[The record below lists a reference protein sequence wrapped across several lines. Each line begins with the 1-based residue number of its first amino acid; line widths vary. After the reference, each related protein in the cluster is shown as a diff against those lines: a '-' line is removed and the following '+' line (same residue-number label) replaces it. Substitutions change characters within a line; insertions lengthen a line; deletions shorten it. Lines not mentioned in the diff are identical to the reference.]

1 MPRSCD
7 VLGCPNGAGNSS
19 VSYHVVPRDERR
31 RSQWLVAV
39 PMRKREG
46 RAPPKLMVCSEHFSP
61 SDYVYD
67 PSLRQSLGCHQRP
80 ALSRSAVPSVAR
92 LTRNELVLLQQE
104 ILEGASDTGASI
116 LRIDSSNTHIEENTD
131 VLPLVVSLAEGK
143 PSPSWHQ
150 ANKLICADSC
160 VLPSRV
166 TPADLRELARLSPL
180 RNSYESISSTTST
193 SSEHVEF
200 SPLDMLDVTLVEGQP
215 LSLQS
220 RTRTDDWYLSTG
232 KTSAFSANNKETDM
246 QALFPPNHWR
256 RTCKTSHRGI
266 GHNKIVQVTIHGKS
280 IGTQVNMTMKGV
292 MSEGLQVDIGNAPLS
307 TSTSTQT

>member
-31 RSQWLVAV
+31 RSQWLAAV
-39 PMRKREG
+39 PMRKARG
-46 RAPPKLMVCSEHFSP
+46 TSTAQVNDRRCP
-61 SDYVYD
+61 
-67 PSLRQSLGCHQRP
+67 
-80 ALSRSAVPSVAR
+80 AR
-92 LTRNELVLLQQE
+92 LFPRSRVWTRNELVLLQQE

-131 VLPLVVSLAEGK
+131 GK

-166 TPADLRELARLSPL
+166 TPADLRELAGLSPL
-180 RNSYESISSTTST
+180 RNSYESITSTTST

-220 RTRTDDWYLSTG
+220 KTRTDDCYLSTG
-232 KTSAFSANNKETDM
+232 KTSVFSANNKETDM

-292 MSEGLQVDIGNAPLS
+292 MSEGLQADIGDAPLS

>member
-31 RSQWLVAV
+31 RSQWLAAV

-92 LTRNELVLLQQE
+92 LTRNELVSLQQE

-131 VLPLVVSLAEGK
+131 VLPLVVSLVEGK

-220 RTRTDDWYLSTG
+220 RTRTDDLLSLNR
-232 KTSAFSANNKETDM
+232 K
-246 QALFPPNHWR
+246 
-256 RTCKTSHRGI
+256 
-266 GHNKIVQVTIHGKS
+266 
-280 IGTQVNMTMKGV
+280 
-292 MSEGLQVDIGNAPLS
+292 DIGLLCQQRGNRYASTLS
-307 TSTSTQT
+307 SESLEKNMQDKSPKHRTQQDRAGYHPRQKHWNSGEYDDEGGYERKSAG

>member
-31 RSQWLVAV
+31 RSQWLAAV
-39 PMRKREG
+39 PMRRREG

-92 LTRNELVLLQQE
+92 LARNELVLLQQE
-104 ILEGASDTGASI
+104 ILEG
-116 LRIDSSNTHIEENTD
+116 
-131 VLPLVVSLAEGK
+131 VLPLVVSLVKGK

-166 TPADLRELARLSPL
+166 TPADLRELAGLSPL
-180 RNSYESISSTTST
+180 RNSYESITSTTST

-220 RTRTDDWYLSTG
+220 KTRTDDCYLSTG
-232 KTSAFSANNKETDM
+232 KTSVFSANNKETDM

-292 MSEGLQVDIGNAPLS
+292 MSEGLQADIGDAPLS

>member
-31 RSQWLVAV
+31 RSQWLAAV

-92 LTRNELVLLQQE
+92 LTRNELVSLQQE
-104 ILEGASDTGASI
+104 ILEG
-116 LRIDSSNTHIEENTD
+116 
-131 VLPLVVSLAEGK
+131 VLPLVVSLVEGK

-220 RTRTDDWYLSTG
+220 RTRTDDLLSLNR
-232 KTSAFSANNKETDM
+232 K
-246 QALFPPNHWR
+246 
-256 RTCKTSHRGI
+256 
-266 GHNKIVQVTIHGKS
+266 
-280 IGTQVNMTMKGV
+280 
-292 MSEGLQVDIGNAPLS
+292 DIGKI
-307 TSTSTQT
+307 